1 MVSHSEGCVSR
12 MVTLSTAIRP
22 FSQYSFCEGWIAPDP
37 LSVVPAMLLGLPWS
51 YVLTGLAKSQS
62 PALNLFPVMVSLA
75 INGCLIWLVG
85 HVLRRR

>member
-1 MVSHSEGCVSR
+1 MRIRYWLIVVYAFLAGLALLAVP
-12 MVTLSTAIRP
+12 LSVM
-22 FSQYSFCEGWIAPDP
+22 GWIAPDP

-75 INGCLIWLVG
+75 INACLIWLVG
-85 HVLRRR
+85 HLLRRR